1 VAISGGW
8 LAVGAPSDS
17 IAGYE
22 AGAFSTYFLLDGQ
35 WILQTTVR
43 PETGVQNTRLG
54 FGLALEGSR
63 MLVSTRPDSSGTG
76 STELWTESGGVWN
89 RQGTI
94 YSGNVPAIRP
104 DRAIVGAPYADE
116 GAVDSGASRLVVWN
130 SDCNAN
136 GVPDRCDI
144 DAGTE
149 SDVNSDGVPDSC
161 GGLVYDL
168 DGSGNVDFGDVGIL
182 LLDAGTCPA
191 PCPADLSGDGVVD
204 SADIA
209 LLLLQF
215 G

>member
-1 VAISGGW
+1 M
-8 LAVGAPSDS
+8 
-17 IAGYE
+17 
-22 AGAFSTYFLLDGQ
+22 
-35 WILQTTVR
+35 R
-43 PETGVQNTRLG
+43 
-54 FGLALEGSR
+54 
-63 MLVSTRPDSSGTG
+63 VSTRPDSSGTG
-76 STELWTESGGVWN
+76 STELWTESGAVWN

-116 GAVDSGASRLVVWN
+116 DAVDSGAARLVTWN
-130 SDCNAN
+130 ADCNAN
-136 GVPDRCDI
+136 GVPDRCEI

-149 SDVNSDGVPDSC
+149 SDVNSDGIPDSC

-168 DGSGNVDFGDVGIL
+168 DGSGTVDFGDVSMM
-182 LLDAGTCPA
+182 LLDTGTCPA

-204 SADIA
+204 AADIA